1 MKKENFCI
9 HSESLKLKFD
19 DFKNQDI
26 IEMLLSS
33 YNIKIDDC
41 GRIKTYQKSK
51 EMDDEEEVKFEYS
64 L

>member
-19 DFKNQDI
+19 DFKNPDN
-26 IEMLLSS
+26 IEILLCSH
-33 YNIKIDDC
+33 NIKIDDY
-41 GRIKTYQKSK
+41 GRIKIYQKSK